1 MKDSKKR
8 QKHEAISA
16 AAYALL
22 EHHGYD
28 GTSMLRIA
36 KAAHASNETLYRWY
50 GDKRGLFTQL
60 VKDNATE
67 TQTLL
72 ETAIA
77 VSDHPVEVLR
87 SVAPVFLAMLLG
99 ERAILLNRAA
109 AAEPTGE
116 LGRIISKSGRDVVQP
131 LFDDVMDRLV
141 HDQTVEAKR
150 ATQWFIG
157 LLVGDLQIK
166 RILGVQPAL
175 EPSEISAQVD
185 QAIDALI
192 VLVTAR

>member
-22 EHHGYD
+22 EDHGYD

-166 RILGVQPAL
+166 RILGVQRAL